1 MVGGGG
7 VVGVVPRLLGVW
19 QMVGGAVTRA
29 ATVAGGDR
37 GGGRDHTQGPV
48 KS

>member
-7 VVGVVPRLLGVW
+7 VVGVVPRLGVW
-19 QMVGGAVTRA
+19 QVVGGAVAGA
-29 ATVAGGDR
+29 AAVAGGDG